1 MTEVDYAKVLA
12 DLIRRREQ
20 LDAAIRAI
28 SEIVGQDAPAGPGLP
43 KPERPRS
50 VTAPGAF
57 AGMSLEEAAKAHLRS
72 VSGSRTTAQIEQA
85 LRAGG
90 VKSTAKS
97 FYNSVY
103 SVLRRESL
111 SPESEIEKAGR
122 SRWKLASRPTEGAAS
137 EDGPPSGSTREHRP
151 GEQAIERRE
160 PGK

>member
-1 MTEVDYAKVLA
+1 MTEIDYAKVLA

-28 SEIVGQDAPAGPGLP
+28 SEIVGPDACAGPGLP
-43 KPERPRS
+43 EPEGPTS
-50 VTAPGAF
+50 ELAPGAF
-57 AGMSLEEAAKAHLRS
+57 DGMSLEEAAKAYLRS

-90 VKSTAKS
+90 VKTRAKS

-111 SPESEIEKAGR
+111 SAESEIEKAGK
-122 SRWKLASRPTEGAAS
+122 SRWKLASRRA
-137 EDGPPSGSTREHRP
+137 EDAVSGDGSPPPSTSRTPETT
-151 GEQAIERRE
+151 
-160 PGK
+160 

>member
-12 DLIRRREQ
+12 DLIRRRKQ

-28 SEIVGQDAPAGPGLP
+28 SEIVGADACEGPELP
-43 KPERPRS
+43 KPEDAAS
-50 VTAPGAF
+50 ETAPGAF
-57 AGMSLEEAAKAHLRS
+57 DGMSLEEAAKAYLRS

-97 FYNSVY
+97 YYNSVY

-122 SRWKLASRPTEGAAS
+122 SRWELTARPTED
-137 EDGPPSGSTREHRP
+137 EPEETDRP
-151 GEQAIERRE
+151 L
-160 PGK
+160 P